1 MTSPP
6 AKKAPNET
14 FCVEDANSKARR
26 TVPEPDDACSFQPG
40 DSAIST
46 IVKTP
51 PTVST
56 VATPASPIWNAIN
69 VFAGAE
75 VVLGAVDGVVLGAV
89 DGVVLAPVDGRVE
102 STETM
107 PSATCGATEA
117 SEMSSAK
124 AGCPTSTTSGTVYTW
139 VDTGRVSCDGISSEP
154 LLPLST

>member
-6 AKKAPNET
+6 DKKAPNEIV
-14 FCVEDANSKARR
+14 CVEDANSKARR

-40 DSAIST
+40 DSATST

-56 VATPASPIWNAIN
+56 VATAASPIWNAIK
-69 VFAGAE
+69 VSASTGVAGAADNG
-75 VVLGAVDGVVLGAV
+75 VALAAVE
-89 DGVVLAPVDGRVE
+89 GRVE
-102 STETM
+102 SPGTM
-107 PSATCGATEA
+107 PSATCGATVA
-117 SEMSSAK
+117 PEMSSTK